1 MGFSPPHPCR
11 LPSNRAATLGLSLT
25 AIVSITI
32 KSWGGWG
39 GDTPALIMSSA
50 TGAHI
55 NTQNRNTPTNHT
67 AHTGRMDVTIDF
79 WADVRDVAWI
89 QRPGYKRCFFFFFR
103 ISRAVIV
110 LQQMAG
116 SIFRQAGQC
125 SDGTDWCTKSHQ
137 SSASSETLLP
147 ARLLIDHAPSEGLD
161 TGAQLYNMLWNNVT
175 KWAEKLLFSVSVTH
189 LISSERW
196 CSHHRQILW
205 KVQKKQTLNLC
216 RQISRIIVFACR
228 LW

>member
-1 MGFSPPHPCR
+1 
-11 LPSNRAATLGLSLT
+11 
-25 AIVSITI
+25 
-32 KSWGGWG
+32 
-39 GDTPALIMSSA
+39 
-50 TGAHI
+50 
-55 NTQNRNTPTNHT
+55 
-67 AHTGRMDVTIDF
+67 
-79 WADVRDVAWI
+79 
-89 QRPGYKRCFFFFFR
+89 
-103 ISRAVIV
+103 
-110 LQQMAG
+110 MAG

-189 LISSERW
+189 LISFERW

-205 KVQKKQTLNLC
+205 KVQKKPNIEFMQTNKQDHCLCMQTLVKLALSLLLSKNDLKNSVVYF
-216 RQISRIIVFACR
+216 QETYK
-228 LW
+228 L